1 MKPTSA
7 MNTRTGVTDFAHQRP
22 VLVAKDK
29 TLTRT
34 GQSRFALRSVVQRL
48 PTHSLVAGADCNSSL
63 RAAWC
68 VRRWRSD
75 DACRLR

>member
-1 MKPTSA
+1 MGSRRRNLRGVAAMKPTSA

-34 GQSRFALRSVVQRL
+34 IAIR
-48 PTHSLVAGADCNSSL
+48 P
-63 RAAWC
+63 
-68 VRRWRSD
+68 SD
-75 DACRLR
+75 

>member
-34 GQSRFALRSVVQRL
+34 IAIRPSDQRISRQALLVGRSVCRRRL
-48 PTHSLVAGADCNSSL
+48 PAAGHSPPV
-63 RAAWC
+63 
-68 VRRWRSD
+68 
-75 DACRLR
+75 